1 MLVKEG
7 SEKLRK
13 FSGKAKTGYR
23 KGGLNLAGQ
32 CDRGKELS
40 QEVGIRSN

>member
-13 FSGKAKTGYR
+13 YSEKEKTGYR

-32 CDRGKELS
+32 CDRDKELS
-40 QEVGIRSN
+40 QEVGIRAN